1 MNDSAVENGAEFRRD
16 LTKSVTHLIARNTDG
31 EKYKFAVQWNIKVV
45 TVKWFS
51 DCVERG
57 MTLDEERYHP
67 TLSEE
72 EQGVGAWDR
81 TAHAGKS
88 LSRKEVSASK
98 ENPSNPRPRK
108 KLRRTA
114 STKLVDQNENIW
126 GDIIGAGFSN
136 PDTLGPKENEQDD
149 ENSEPPKP
157 AIQAAQS
164 FASETTFNE
173 SIDNRQLPDTSSKG
187 PVGFLDGTYFYT
199 HGFSSKQVSSRHLD
213 LLCQRLTFIDR
224 HSTSSPWI
232 QRCAVRGLLGRIFSS
247 QHSQDRSR
255 TIHHGSLSDSQVP
268 GPIN

>member
-1 MNDSAVENGAEFRRD
+1 MNDSAVDNGAEFRRD

-57 MTLDEERYHP
+57 MTLDEEKYHP

-81 TAHAGKS
+81 TAYAGRS

-98 ENPSNPRPRK
+98 DNPSNSRPRK

-136 PDTLGPKENEQDD
+136 PDTLGSKENKQDD
-149 ENSEPPKP
+149 EEEPEPPKP

-173 SIDNRQLPDTSSKG
+173 SIDTRQLPDTSSKG
-187 PVGFLDGTYFYT
+187 PAGFLDGAYFYT
-199 HGFSSKQVSSRHLD
+199 HGFSSKQVGFGHID
-213 LLCQRLTFIDR
+213 LLCQRLTLLDW
-224 HSTSSPWI
+224 HPTSPPWI
-232 QRCAVRGLLGRIFSS
+232 QWCSVCGLLGRVFSA
-247 QHSQDRSR
+247 
-255 TIHHGSLSDSQVP
+255 
-268 GPIN
+268 